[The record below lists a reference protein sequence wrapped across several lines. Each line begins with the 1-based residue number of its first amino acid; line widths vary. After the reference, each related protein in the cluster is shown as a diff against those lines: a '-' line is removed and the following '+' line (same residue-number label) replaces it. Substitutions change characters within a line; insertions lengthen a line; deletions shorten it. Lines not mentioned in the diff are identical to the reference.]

1 MTFGE
6 DLESGARAAFRYVA
20 HPHVAARK
28 LAGPVRV
35 KDQHAAGINGR
46 IALRLT
52 ALVGTMQAAY
62 AFTVLALL
70 ALPSVLGFNWFPSRT
85 LLIVGW
91 ISQTMIQ
98 LVMLAVLQLG
108 QNLQAAASDKRA
120 ESTFLDA
127 EAIIQAAAQI
137 AEHLGAQDA
146 HLHEQDTAV
155 AGILT
160 QVQQILTHLAPPG
173 SP

>member
-1 MTFGE
+1 VSLFE
-6 DLESGARAAFRYVA
+6 HVA
-20 HPHVAARK
+20 HPHVAARR
-28 LAGPVRV
+28 LAGPV
-35 KDQHAAGINGR
+35 KIQDQHAAGINGR

-62 AFTVLALL
+62 LFTGLALL

-108 QNLQAAASDKRA
+108 QNLQAAASDKRSEA
-120 ESTFLDA
+120 TYLDA
-127 EAIIQAAAQI
+127 EAVLHEAAEIQR
-137 AEHLGAQDA
+137 HLQAQDN
-146 HLHEQDTAV
+146 HLHAQDEAV
-155 AGILT
+155 AGILA
-160 QVQQILTHLAPPG
+160 QVQQILTQLTPPTGGAP
-173 SP
+173 